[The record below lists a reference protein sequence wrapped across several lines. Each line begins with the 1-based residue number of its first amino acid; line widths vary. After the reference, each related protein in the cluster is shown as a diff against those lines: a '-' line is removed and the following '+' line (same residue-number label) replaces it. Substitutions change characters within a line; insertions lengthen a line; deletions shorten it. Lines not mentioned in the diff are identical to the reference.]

1 MRKPKARLTLLDLA
15 EHYIEQFAQ
24 AGIPKTKSKPF
35 LNTLFKRMATMES
48 GAMKR
53 QLLTQGCEAFLEQE
67 TATITDG

>member
-15 EHYIEQFAQ
+15 EHYIERFKE
-24 AGIPKTKSKPF
+24 AGLTRSTYQPF